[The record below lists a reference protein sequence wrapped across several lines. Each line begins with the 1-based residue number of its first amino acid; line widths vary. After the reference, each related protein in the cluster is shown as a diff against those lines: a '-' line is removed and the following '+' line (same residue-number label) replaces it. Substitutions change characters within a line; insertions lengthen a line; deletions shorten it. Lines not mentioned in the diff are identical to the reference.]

1 MGDKYPP
8 EGAEVKGILQLHLFK
23 EAHIREGEPLNIE
36 LIHEEEPKG
45 KDYEFRLVS
54 EAEAEH
60 LCKQFNIHIRYSKWL
75 QRNPSAAVVDR
86 EDSPSDNT

>member
-45 KDYEFRLVS
+45 KDYEFMGMLFQ
-54 EAEAEH
+54 
-60 LCKQFNIHIRYSKWL
+60 QFKRDHEGIWR
-75 QRNPSAAVVDR
+75 
-86 EDSPSDNT
+86 